1 MLGRTDNSN
10 KTHMLKKSKLC
21 FQIKVTQDGKTETF
35 LDPVNDFVANLKE
48 RDIRLIISEKKPT
61 IFVDRENNNKRVEI
75 SLCYSLIDND
85 LQASN
90 KSLKST
96 NNKSL

>member
-1 MLGRTDNSN
+1 
-10 KTHMLKKSKLC
+10 MLKKSKLC

-35 LDPVNDFVANLKE
+35 LDPVNEFVASIKQK
-48 RDIRLIISEKKPT
+48 DIRLIITEDKPT

-75 SLCYSLIDND
+75 SLCYSLIDNEI
-85 LQASN
+85 QASN
-90 KSLKST
+90 KSQKST